1 MAMLPGDEREIVLD
15 EGGFM
20 REPDK
25 WNRDIAKILAER
37 QGISTLSEEHWR
49 AINYLRGYYLEFR
62 IPPPV
67 AKLRK
72 ETGLNL
78 EHICKLFPAGLSRGA
93 CKIAGLPRP
102 PGLYP

>member
-1 MAMLPGDEREIVLD
+1 MGVSPTSESNIVSDED
-15 EGGFM
+15 GFM
-20 REPDK
+20 QEPDK

-37 QGISTLSEEHWR
+37 QGVGALSEVHWMV
-49 AINYLRGYYLEFR
+49 INYLRDYYLEWR

-78 EHICKLFPAGLSRGA
+78 KRICTLFPAGLSMGPVR
-93 CKIAGLPRP
+93 
-102 PGLYP
+102 